1 MFVFLAIFIV
11 FLLYINFLMHKNK
24 RAQENLEKQF
34 WNRERSANF
43 TRKKD
48 ISNLNYLII
57 TEDKIPQNLTTDAKK
72 SLETLCGQKMLNLS
86 SMSNTDLKLEY
97 GVANLDE
104 LSACDDR
111 FSTFE
116 RNAAIYAQELSDAG
130 YTDQARQLLEFAVSC
145 HVDNSS
151 IYTRSL
157 RRFRKKSFWKNL
169 KVSSPDLILQ
179 PGGFTACKSL
189 PADTVF
195 PSILFHQF
203 PEPFFLMLRCRRLSL
218 CLIHQRFRD
227 KQFRGSTFYGF

>member
-1 MFVFLAIFIV
+1 MSAISCLFR
-11 FLLYINFLMHKNK
+11 FEPLKLYILFTSFAKSVIMNTQQYQKGFPRLLVH
-24 RAQENLEKQF
+24 AIVP
-34 WNRERSANF
+34 AIHI

-151 IYTRSL
+151 IYTQLAAIYQTGGNLSGIL
-157 RRFRKKSFWKNL
+157 QLQEAAAQLAPFPQKIILEKLKSF
-169 KVSSPDLILQ
+169 Q
-179 PGGFTACKSL
+179 P
-189 PADTVF
+189 
-195 PSILFHQF
+195 
-203 PEPFFLMLRCRRLSL
+203 
-218 CLIHQRFRD
+218 
-227 KQFRGSTFYGF
+227 

>member
-34 WNRERSANF
+34 WDREHSANF

-111 FSTFE
+111 FGICSFLSCRQQQHLHT
-116 RNAAIYAQELSDAG
+116 AGSHLSDRGQSLRNLAAAG
-130 YTDQARQLLEFAVSC
+130 SSCAACAVSA
-145 HVDNSS
+145 
-151 IYTRSL
+151 
-157 RRFRKKSFWKNL
+157 KNHSG
-169 KVSSPDLILQ
+169 K
-179 PGGFTACKSL
+179 T
-189 PADTVF
+189 
-195 PSILFHQF
+195 
-203 PEPFFLMLRCRRLSL
+203 
-218 CLIHQRFRD
+218 
-227 KQFRGSTFYGF
+227 

>member
-34 WNRERSANF
+34 WDRERSANF

-97 GVANLDE
+97 GVA
-104 LSACDDR
+104 
-111 FSTFE
+111 
-116 RNAAIYAQELSDAG
+116 IYAQELSDAG

-151 IYTRSL
+151 IYTQLAAIYQTGDNLSGIL
-157 RRFRKKSFWKNL
+157 QLQEAAAQLAPFPQKIILEKLKSF
-169 KVSSPDLILQ
+169 Q
-179 PGGFTACKSL
+179 P
-189 PADTVF
+189 
-195 PSILFHQF
+195 
-203 PEPFFLMLRCRRLSL
+203 
-218 CLIHQRFRD
+218 
-227 KQFRGSTFYGF
+227 

>member
-34 WNRERSANF
+34 WDREHSANF

-151 IYTRSL
+151 IYTQLATIYQTGGNLSGIL
-157 RRFRKKSFWKNL
+157 QLQLAPFPQKIILEKLKSF
-169 KVSSPDLILQ
+169 Q
-179 PGGFTACKSL
+179 P
-189 PADTVF
+189 
-195 PSILFHQF
+195 
-203 PEPFFLMLRCRRLSL
+203 
-218 CLIHQRFRD
+218 
-227 KQFRGSTFYGF
+227 

>member
-34 WNRERSANF
+34 WDREHSANF

-86 SMSNTDLKLEY
+86 SMSNTDLKLE
-97 GVANLDE
+97 

-151 IYTRSL
+151 IYTQLAAIYQTGGNLSGIL
-157 RRFRKKSFWKNL
+157 QLQEAAAQLAPFPQKIILEKLKSF
-169 KVSSPDLILQ
+169 Q
-179 PGGFTACKSL
+179 P
-189 PADTVF
+189 
-195 PSILFHQF
+195 
-203 PEPFFLMLRCRRLSL
+203 
-218 CLIHQRFRD
+218 
-227 KQFRGSTFYGF
+227 

>member
-34 WNRERSANF
+34 WDRERSANF

-48 ISNLNYLII
+48 ISNLN
-57 TEDKIPQNLTTDAKK
+57 
-72 SLETLCGQKMLNLS
+72 S

-151 IYTRSL
+151 IYTQL
-157 RRFRKKSFWKNL
+157 AAIYQTGGNL
-169 KVSSPDLILQ
+169 SGILQ
-179 PGGFTACKSL
+179 LQEAAAQLAP
-189 PADTVF
+189 F
-195 PSILFHQF
+195 PQKIILEKLESFQ
-203 PEPFFLMLRCRRLSL
+203 P
-218 CLIHQRFRD
+218 
-227 KQFRGSTFYGF
+227 

>member
-1 MFVFLAIFIV
+1 
-11 FLLYINFLMHKNK
+11 
-24 RAQENLEKQF
+24 
-34 WNRERSANF
+34 
-43 TRKKD
+43 
-48 ISNLNYLII
+48 
-57 TEDKIPQNLTTDAKK
+57 
-72 SLETLCGQKMLNLS
+72 
-86 SMSNTDLKLEY
+86 MSNTDLKLEY

-151 IYTRSL
+151 IYTQLAAIYQTGAISGIL
-157 RRFRKKSFWKNL
+157 QLQESSCAACAVSAKSFWKNL

-203 PEPFFLMLRCRRLSL
+203 AEPFF
-218 CLIHQRFRD
+218 F
-227 KQFRGSTFYGF
+227 

>member
-34 WNRERSANF
+34 WDREHSANF

-57 TEDKIPQNLTTDAKK
+57 TQDKIPQNLTTDAKK

-104 LSACDDR
+104 
-111 FSTFE
+111 

-151 IYTRSL
+151 IYTQLAAIYQTGGNLSGIL
-157 RRFRKKSFWKNL
+157 QLQEAAAQLAPFPQKIILEKLKSF
-169 KVSSPDLILQ
+169 Q
-179 PGGFTACKSL
+179 P
-189 PADTVF
+189 
-195 PSILFHQF
+195 
-203 PEPFFLMLRCRRLSL
+203 
-218 CLIHQRFRD
+218 
-227 KQFRGSTFYGF
+227 

>member
-34 WNRERSANF
+34 WDRERSANF

-151 IYTRSL
+151 IYTAGSHLSDRGQSL
-157 RRFRKKSFWKNL
+157 RNLAAAGSSCAACAVSAKNHSG
-169 KVSSPDLILQ
+169 K
-179 PGGFTACKSL
+179 T
-189 PADTVF
+189 
-195 PSILFHQF
+195 
-203 PEPFFLMLRCRRLSL
+203 
-218 CLIHQRFRD
+218 
-227 KQFRGSTFYGF
+227 

>member
-34 WNRERSANF
+34 WDREHSANF

-57 TEDKIPQNLTTDAKK
+57 TQDKIPQNLTTDAKK

-116 RNAAIYAQELSDAG
+116 RNAAIYA
-130 YTDQARQLLEFAVSC
+130 
-145 HVDNSS
+145 
-151 IYTRSL
+151 
-157 RRFRKKSFWKNL
+157 
-169 KVSSPDLILQ
+169 
-179 PGGFTACKSL
+179 PGT
-189 PADTVF
+189 
-195 PSILFHQF
+195 
-203 PEPFFLMLRCRRLSL
+203 E
-218 CLIHQRFRD
+218 
-227 KQFRGSTFYGF
+227 

>member
-34 WNRERSANF
+34 WDREHSANF

-116 RNAAIYAQELSDAG
+116 RN
-130 YTDQARQLLEFAVSC
+130 DQARQLLEFAVSC

-151 IYTRSL
+151 IYTQLAAIYQTGGNLSGIL
-157 RRFRKKSFWKNL
+157 QLQEAAAQLAPFPQKIILEKLKSF
-169 KVSSPDLILQ
+169 Q
-179 PGGFTACKSL
+179 P
-189 PADTVF
+189 
-195 PSILFHQF
+195 
-203 PEPFFLMLRCRRLSL
+203 
-218 CLIHQRFRD
+218 
-227 KQFRGSTFYGF
+227 

>member
-34 WNRERSANF
+34 WDREHSANF
-43 TRKKD
+43 TRK
-48 ISNLNYLII
+48 NLII

-151 IYTRSL
+151 IYTQLAAIYQTGGNLSGIL
-157 RRFRKKSFWKNL
+157 QLQEAAAQLAPFPQKIILEKLKSF
-169 KVSSPDLILQ
+169 Q
-179 PGGFTACKSL
+179 P
-189 PADTVF
+189 
-195 PSILFHQF
+195 
-203 PEPFFLMLRCRRLSL
+203 
-218 CLIHQRFRD
+218 
-227 KQFRGSTFYGF
+227 

>member
-34 WNRERSANF
+34 WDREHSANF

-130 YTDQARQLLEFAVSC
+130 YTDQAVSC

-151 IYTRSL
+151 IYTQLAAIYQTGGNLSGIL
-157 RRFRKKSFWKNL
+157 QLQEAAAQLAPFPQKIILEKLKSF
-169 KVSSPDLILQ
+169 Q
-179 PGGFTACKSL
+179 P
-189 PADTVF
+189 
-195 PSILFHQF
+195 
-203 PEPFFLMLRCRRLSL
+203 
-218 CLIHQRFRD
+218 
-227 KQFRGSTFYGF
+227 